1 LSQALDLSKKSERSL
16 IPSHGPIKPG
26 MSPQDGVLGSGG
38 SRIGMWA
45 RLWAHSCLR
54 MERNWNQG
62 RLHGAGHDLCS
73 IVQGRP
79 VDRRGW
85 LLGEFTWVRAICF
98 EIPTFFLVWHL
109 HMLRITP
116 YVTHSDFIVTHTSCR
131 RVFDRFSG
139 LLVMINI
146 KFSLVPCMHVGLLS
160 MQNINHNRWGQEDS
174 RRQRSAC
181 FIENLDSYSSL

>member
-1 LSQALDLSKKSERSL
+1 
-16 IPSHGPIKPG
+16 

-38 SRIGMWA
+38 NRIGMWV
-45 RLWAHSCLR
+45 RLWAHSCKVACMTMISVALYKADQSSWPR
-54 MERNWNQG
+54 G
-62 RLHGAGHDLCS
+62 S
-73 IVQGRP
+73 
-79 VDRRGW
+79 RRIHVGQSHM
-85 LLGEFTWVRAICF
+85 
-98 EIPTFFLVWHL
+98 IPAFFLVWHL

-116 YVTHSDFIVTHTSCR
+116 YVTHSDFIVTYCR

-160 MQNINHNRWGQEDS
+160 VQNINHNRWGQEDS

-181 FIENLDSYSSL
+181 FIENLDSYSSLWSVYDHGNCHPTGKVLLSVRLNVICVEYWLRS